1 MLGTLIFN
9 CPVTT
14 RYEVTTSLV
23 PSDDTWVWYSVF
35 LCDID
40 DLLCNGFAGAI
51 QVFGNV
57 FHGIGTFVF
66 HETHTSRDLA
76 NDSVMMM
83 CPY

>member
-1 MLGTLIFN
+1 M
-9 CPVTT
+9 
-14 RYEVTTSLV
+14 
-23 PSDDTWVWYSVF
+23 F

-40 DLLCNGFAGAI
+40 DRLCNGFAGAI